1 MRSQIHRLPALSD
14 SAQPQLCLR
23 VRCQS
28 SYRYHSCYRLLQP
41 SGPPRFCACIYT
53 YMYIIVNLGRLPLN
67 DLPCQTSL
75 FLCRSTDSPT
85 MSGEPSSKKLIPSAL
100 CHRSNRSHLHGQ
112 ATVDTIYRCW
122 QSWLQVRCNT
132 ASSCGLIHAE
142 ALPSQ

>member
-1 MRSQIHRLPALSD
+1 MKLVLRANAISDSQAPCTIV
-14 SAQPQLCLR
+14 SAQPRLCLW

-28 SYRYHSCYRLLQP
+28 SYRHHPYYRLLQP

-75 FLCRSTDSPT
+75 FLCRSRDSPT

-100 CHRSNRSHLHGQ
+100 CHRSNRSHLRGQ
-112 ATVDTIYRCW
+112 ATVDTISRCW
-122 QSWLQVRCNT
+122 QS
-132 ASSCGLIHAE
+132 
-142 ALPSQ
+142 